1 MNLFFNENNL
11 EKHDIYEFLKNNNL
25 NPSTKFIVDRF
36 EENFAVC
43 ENRETGNFLD
53 IPKKFISDDV
63 KPGNV
68 IKLENDLYVPDN
80 EAYQTDL
87 EEIKKLANSVFKRKN

>member
-1 MNLFFNENNL
+1 MNLFSNDL

-25 NPSTKFIVDRF
+25 NSSTKFIVDRF

-43 ENRETGNFLD
+43 ENKETGDFLD
-53 IPKKFISDDV
+53 IPKEFISKEV
-63 KPGNV
+63 KSGNV

-80 EAYQTDL
+80 EAYQADL
-87 EEIKKLANSVFKRKN
+87 EEIKKLANSVFKRKK